1 MLRSRIH
8 VSSSGLLFVI
18 GLLAVAPALMAAKP
32 SEGGGGSRFLRYA
45 APAGELPATRH
56 VTIDGL
62 DAAVLPNGR
71 LITPAGVEVSV
82 GAPKPFGLALS
93 PDGRTLATVN
103 SGAGPF
109 SVTLLSNLASH
120 APRSKRIPV
129 DADFMGIVFSRD
141 GSRFYVSGGENGNIW
156 VGDTRG
162 AAFVGSVNLN
172 GPAHPL
178 DRPLDTTR
186 PPSQRFKGTF
196 PGRMALSNDGRHL
209 FVVDQG
215 AFEVDVIDTGL
226 IQTGVDTAGRIL
238 EPDNFAAVAARIP
251 AGRYPFDVALS
262 ADGAH
267 LYVANVGTF
276 QFTHL
281 MPRNPT
287 GDLNV
292 DFPLCIPGAGYPDE
306 TSADR
311 TIRISPVDPRNPPA
325 SLRDPAGIR
334 CGYVGAAQDFTVPG
348 LGSPNAPESQSVWI
362 FDVRNPVNARRIAV
376 VKTGPAIA
384 ERLSESLQPND
395 GDDDERAYAGPHP
408 NAIAAGAGAVYVTN
422 GNDDSVAVF
431 RGGEQV
437 ARIALSPLR
446 GADRRLRGV
455 QPVALALSPDN
466 RTLYVAEAGLNAVA
480 VIRDGRVRGHI
491 PTAWWPAALAVS
503 SDGRTIYVSNARGRG
518 AGPNN
523 PQPPDDLGSPKTSVI
538 GSVSIIPVP
547 NEAQLARYTERVLKN
562 NGFSTAV
569 SEADLARLRQK
580 VESVRR
586 LVKHVVFI
594 NKENATY
601 DLLLGDITQTES
613 GQPVDG
619 EPSFSLGFNA
629 SPNHHTLALRY
640 AFSDNFFLEP
650 SVSSDGHRWLENT
663 YTSEF
668 EETHWPASYGGR
680 RRDAGDN
687 PASFGPYPGR
697 LGFTDA
703 NSSADP
709 NDYNQSGG
717 IPLHLVRNGKTF
729 LNFGNGYE
737 FAEVDEDFGTEPTGI
752 RNHVNVPMEKVVRD
766 NSDHLFPEFNT
777 GIPDAPLAK
786 APGRFSRFGRFRQVF
801 ESQLV
806 DRAKGECML
815 PSYVDLYY
823 PNDHGG
829 GPNDMFPDGSDPW
842 SFTRFVQDN
851 DDAVGLTV
859 DLISNSPCWQ
869 DTIIFVVEDDTQNGF
884 DHVDAHR
891 SIFLAIGASIKP
903 GYLIKTHASLS
914 SIFKTV
920 DLILDVPP
928 LNLYDA
934 AATDLLELFVDKPED
949 RSQEPF
955 NKQEI
960 AFDTN
965 GAEAW
970 KAATKGIDFGAPDV
984 DEVRL
989 REAIRQTQLQE
1000 TRERSRKKAEGR
1012 FE

>member
-1 MLRSRIH
+1 ME
-8 VSSSGLLFVI
+8 
-18 GLLAVAPALMAAKP
+18 AKAG
-32 SEGGGGSRFLRYA
+32 EGGGGSRFLRFA
-45 APAGELPATRH
+45 APAGRLPATRH
-56 VTIDGL
+56 ATIDGL
-62 DAAVLPNGR
+62 DAAVLPSGR
-71 LITPAGVEVSV
+71 LVTPAGVEVGV

-109 SVTLLSNLASH
+109 SVTLVSNLASR
-120 APRSKRIPV
+120 APRSQRIPV
-129 DADFMGIVFSRD
+129 DATFMGIVFSRD
-141 GSRFYVSGGENGNIW
+141 GSRFYVSGGENGNVW

-172 GPAHPL
+172 GPTHPL
-178 DRPLDTTR
+178 DRPLETTR
-186 PPSQRFKGTF
+186 APRQRFKGTF
-196 PGRMALSNDGRHL
+196 PGRMALSGDGRHL

-215 AFEVDVIDTGL
+215 AFEVDVIDTSL

-238 EPDNFAAVAARIP
+238 EPDNFAAVVARIP

-262 ADGAH
+262 ADGAQ

-281 MPRNPT
+281 IPSNPT

-292 DFPLCIPGAGYPDE
+292 DYPLCFPGAGYPDE

-311 TIRISPVDPRNPPA
+311 TIRISPVDPMNPPT
-325 SLRDPAGIR
+325 SLRDSAGIR
-334 CGYVGAAQDFTVPG
+334 CGYVRTARDFTVPG

-362 FDVRNPVNARRIAV
+362 FDVRNPLQARRTAV

-384 ERLSESLQPND
+384 ESLSESLQHED
-395 GDDDERAYAGPHP
+395 GDDEQRAYAGPHP
-408 NAIAAGAGAVYVTN
+408 NAIVAGAGAVYVAN

-437 ARIALSPLR
+437 ARIALSPLT
-446 GADRRLRGV
+446 GADGGLRGV
-455 QPVALALSPDN
+455 QPVALALSPDG

-480 VIRDGRVRGHI
+480 VIREGRVRGHI
-491 PTAWWPAALAVS
+491 PTGWWPAALAVS
-503 SDGRTIYVSNARGRG
+503 GDGRTIYVSNSRGRG

-523 PQPPDDLGSPKTSVI
+523 PQPPDDLGSPKSSVL

-547 NEAQLARYTERVLKN
+547 NDAQLARYTERVLKN
-562 NGFSTAV
+562 NGLSSAV
-569 SEADLARLRQK
+569 SEADLARLQRK
-580 VESVRR
+580 IESVRR
-586 LVKHVVFI
+586 SVKHVIFI

-601 DLLLGDITQTES
+601 DLLLGDITRTAS
-613 GQPVDG
+613 GQPVNG
-619 EPSFSLGFNA
+619 EPSYSLGLNA
-629 SPNHHTLALRY
+629 SPNHHALALRY

-663 YTSEF
+663 YTSEL

-709 NDYNQSGG
+709 NDYNQKGG

-737 FAEVDEDFGTEPTGI
+737 LSEVDEDFGTDPTGI

-777 GIPDAPLAK
+777 GIPDAPLAR
-786 APGRFSRFGRFRQVF
+786 APERFSRFGRFRQVF

-815 PSYVDLYY
+815 PDYVDLYY

-829 GPNDMFPDGSDPW
+829 GPNDMFPDGSEPW

-851 DDAVGLTV
+851 DAALGLTV

-869 DTIIFVVEDDTQNGF
+869 DTVIFVVEDDAQNGF
-884 DHVDAHR
+884 DHVDGHR
-891 SIFLAIGASIKP
+891 SIFLAISPSIKP
-903 GYLIKTHASLS
+903 GYLLRTHASLA

-920 DLILDVPP
+920 DLILGVPP

-934 AATDLLELFVDKPED
+934 AATDLLELFVDKAED
-949 RSQEPF
+949 RREESF
-955 NKQEI
+955 DNQEI
-960 AFDTN
+960 AFDTK

-1000 TRERSRKKAEGR
+1000 SRKKAEGL